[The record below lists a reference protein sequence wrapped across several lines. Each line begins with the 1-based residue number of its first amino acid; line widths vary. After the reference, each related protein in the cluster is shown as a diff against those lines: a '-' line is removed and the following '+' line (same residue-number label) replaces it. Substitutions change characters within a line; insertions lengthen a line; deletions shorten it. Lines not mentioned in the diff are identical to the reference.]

1 MILAFHIGD
10 FAAVAIIVVIIGCVI
25 GGMVKFFKAIK
36 VLKKGPPEGDPK
48 IAAEQEQEFQNHE
61 QDD

>member
-36 VLKKGPPEGDPK
+36 VLKKGPPKGDPE
-48 IAAEQEQEFQNHE
+48 IAAEQEQKFQNHE

>member
-1 MILAFHIGD
+1 MILAFHVGD
-10 FAAVAIIVVIIGCVI
+10 FAAVAIIVVIIGCTI

-36 VLKKGPPEGDPK
+36 VLKKGPPKGDPE
-48 IAAEQEQEFQNHE
+48 IAAEQEKEFKNHE

>member
-36 VLKKGPPEGDPK
+36 VLKKGPPEGDPE

>member
-1 MILAFHIGD
+1 MILAFHVGD
-10 FAAVAIIVVIIGCVI
+10 FAAVAIIVVIIGCTI

-36 VLKKGPPEGDPK
+36 VLKKGPHEGDPK

>member
-1 MILAFHIGD
+1 MILAFHVGD
-10 FAAVAIIVVIIGCVI
+10 FAAVAIVVIIGCTI

-36 VLKKGPPEGDPK
+36 VLKKGPPKGDPE
-48 IAAEQEQEFQNHE
+48 IAAEQEKEFQNHE

>member
-1 MILAFHIGD
+1 MILAFHVGD
-10 FAAVAIIVVIIGCVI
+10 FAAVAIIVIIIGCSI
-25 GGMVKFFKAIK
+25 GGMVKFLKAIK